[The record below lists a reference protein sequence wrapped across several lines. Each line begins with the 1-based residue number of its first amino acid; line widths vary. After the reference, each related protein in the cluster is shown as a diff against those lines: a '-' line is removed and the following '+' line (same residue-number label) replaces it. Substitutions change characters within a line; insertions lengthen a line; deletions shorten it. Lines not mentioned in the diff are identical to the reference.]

1 MLRMR
6 TWLPLVLFAACSSG
20 PSKSDATRVF
30 AASTAAMASAQSHAV
45 SAAHGGA
52 ALIAPAALNL
62 QYSGSCPAGGT
73 VGVTGS
79 YDDSGSGMAAAFDLQ
94 TSFTGCKDLTG
105 TLDGD
110 LHWTSTADATGF
122 SSAMTGSLV
131 WSDGQDSAS
140 CDFDLHLSVNAQAV
154 GYTGTVCGYNVQD
167 LGH

>member
-1 MLRMR
+1 MR
-6 TWLPLVLFAACSSG
+6 IWLPFVLLAACSSG

-30 AASTAAMASAQSHAV
+30 ASATTSMASAQSRAV

-52 ALIAPAALNL
+52 ALNAPAALSL

-73 VGVTGS
+73 VAVNGS
-79 YDDSGSGMAAAFDLQ
+79 YDDSGNGMAAAFDLD

-122 SSAMTGSLV
+122 TSSMTGSLV

-140 CDFDLHLSVNAQAV
+140 CDFDLHLSVNAAAV
-154 GYTGTVCGYNVQD
+154 SYSGSVCGYNVQD